1 MDLLA
6 VLQWIGVIVCLTLAL
21 TGLIPVVAAAAT
33 FAVIPFHA
41 WINHYKKAAPY
52 LPRVAIVV
60 PAWNEGA
67 VIGASIDRLIG
78 LDYPAEALRV
88 YVVDDASTDETA
100 AVVRSRAERYP
111 GQVFLLHR
119 EQGGQGKAHTLNHGI
134 REVLRDEW
142 MEALLIMDADV
153 IYLPESLRRMTRHLA
168 DPEVGAVSAYIRE
181 GSADRNY
188 LTKFVSTEYVLSQP
202 AARRAQNVLG
212 AQACLAGGAQL
223 HSRENLLAIGGRIDT
238 STLAED
244 TITTFETQLRGKKVV
259 FEPHAHV
266 LAEEPRT
273 IDGLW
278 KQRLRWARGNV
289 SVTARYAKVWFRPS
303 RVHHLG
309 AWTFGMVWFSL
320 WLLPLIMIASS
331 IGLVGLEF
339 LHSGFAA
346 TVFRILWIAAALAYI
361 FVLVLGSSTDSAV
374 SRKELGHI
382 LLFPGIVNMLVML
395 TALFP
400 ALMLVWLPGLFGV
413 TLDGASLVILTLAIY
428 VWIPFSMV
436 VAWLARRAERTRA
449 GRWLSPALLYLA
461 GYGSLLCAIT
471 FDSYLKELA
480 GAEARWDKTE
490 KVGRVAT
497 GSPEHLP

>member
-1 MDLLA
+1 VDVLGA
-6 VLQWIGVIVCLTLAL
+6 LQWIGTVVCLIFAL
-21 TGLIPVVAAAAT
+21 TGLIPVVAAAST
-33 FAVIPFHA
+33 FFVIPLHA
-41 WINHYKKAAPY
+41 WINHYRKAAPY

-67 VIGASIDRLIG
+67 VIGASIDRLVT
-78 LDYPAEALRV
+78 LDYPKEALRI
-88 YVVDDASTDETA
+88 YVVDDASTDDTS
-100 AVVRSRAERYP
+100 AVVRERAMRYP
-111 GQVFLLHR
+111 GNVFLFRR
-119 EQGGQGKAHTLNHGI
+119 EKGGQGKAHTLNHGI
-134 REVLRDEW
+134 ERILADDW

-153 IYLPESLRRMTRHLA
+153 IYQPDSLRKMTRHLA
-168 DPEVGAVSAYIRE
+168 DPDVGAVSAYIHE

-223 HSRENLLAIGGRIDT
+223 HSRENLMAIGGQVDT

-244 TITTFETQLRGKKVV
+244 TITTFETQLQGKRVV

-273 IDGLW
+273 IDALW

-289 SVTARYAKVWFRPS
+289 SVTARYSKVWFRPS
-303 RVHHLG
+303 RKHHLG
-309 AWTFGMVWFSL
+309 AWTFGIVWFSL
-320 WLLPLIMIASS
+320 WLLPLIMVISS
-331 IGLVGLEF
+331 IGLAGLLF
-339 LHSGFAA
+339 LHSGFAT
-346 TVFRILWIAAALAYI
+346 TVFRILWISAALAYL
-361 FVLVLGSSTDSAV
+361 FVLILGSQTDAV
-374 SRKELGHI
+374 TTRREVGHVM
-382 LLFPGIVNMLVML
+382 LFPGIVNMLVML

-400 ALMLVWLPGLFGV
+400 TMMLTWLPGLFGV
-413 TLDGASLVILTLAIY
+413 RLGGSALFTLTLAIY
-428 VWIPFSMV
+428 IWIPFSML
-436 VAWLARRAERTRA
+436 VAWLARRSERLRA
-449 GRWLSPALLYLA
+449 GRWLAPALIYIA

-480 GAEARWDKTE
+480 GAESRWDKTE

-497 GSPEHLP
+497 A

>member
-1 MDLLA
+1 M
-6 VLQWIGVIVCLTLAL
+6 LQWIGVVVCLILAL
-21 TGLIPVVAAAAT
+21 SGLLPVVAAAAT
-33 FAVIPFHA
+33 FVVIPFHA
-41 WINHYKKAAPY
+41 WLNHYKKAAPY

-67 VIGASIDRLIG
+67 VIGASIDRLMK
-78 LDYPAEALRV
+78 LDYPREALRI
-88 YVVDDASTDETA
+88 YVVDDASTDDTPV
-100 AVVRSRAERYP
+100 VVRDRAAQYP
-111 GQVFLLHR
+111 GNVHLLR
-119 EQGGQGKAHTLNHGI
+119 RDQGGQGKAHTLNHGI
-134 REVLRDEW
+134 TKILEDDW

-153 IYLPESLRRMTRHLA
+153 IYTPTSLRRMTRHLA

-188 LTKFVSTEYVLSQP
+188 LTKFISTEYVLSQP

-238 STLAED
+238 TTLAED
-244 TITTFETQLRGKKVV
+244 TITTFETQLQGRKVV

-266 LAEEPRT
+266 LAEEPRA

-289 SVTARYAKVWFRPS
+289 SVTARYSKVWFRPS
-303 RVHHLG
+303 RTHNLG
-309 AWTFGMVWFSL
+309 GFSFGIVWFSL
-320 WLLPLIMIASS
+320 WLLPLIMIMSS
-331 IGLVGLEF
+331 IGLAGLLF
-339 LHSGFAA
+339 LQNQVA
-346 TVFRILWIAAALAYI
+346 TGVFRVLWISAALAYL
-361 FVLVLGSSTDSAV
+361 FVLILGSQTDGKTT
-374 SRKELGHI
+374 RHELGHV
-382 LLFPGIVNMLVML
+382 LLFPGIINMIVMI

-400 ALMLVWLPGLFGV
+400 PVTLVWLPGLFGV
-413 TLDGASLVILTLAIY
+413 TLNGPTLFALTLAIY
-428 VWIPFSMV
+428 IWIPFSMV
-436 VAWLARRAERTRA
+436 FAWLARKAEKTRA
-449 GRWLSPALLYLA
+449 GRWLSPTLIYLA

-480 GAEARWDKTE
+480 GAEAKWDKTE

-497 GSPEHLP
+497 G

>member
-1 MDLLA
+1 MDVLT
-6 VLQWIGVIVCLTLAL
+6 VLQWIGVVVCLILAL
-21 TGLIPVVAAAAT
+21 SGLIPVVAAAAT
-33 FAVIPFHA
+33 FVVIPFHA

-67 VIGASIDRLIG
+67 VIGASIDRLMK
-78 LDYPAEALRV
+78 LDYPREALRI
-88 YVVDDASTDETA
+88 YVVDDASTDDTPDVVTDRA
-100 AVVRSRAERYP
+100 ARYP
-111 GQVFLLHR
+111 GNVHLLRR

-134 REVLRDEW
+134 EKVLEDDW

-153 IYLPESLRRMTRHLA
+153 IYTPNSLRRMTRHLA
-168 DPEVGAVSAYIRE
+168 DPEVGAVSAYIHE
-181 GSADRNY
+181 GSEDRNW
-188 LTKFVSTEYVLSQP
+188 LTKFISTEYVLSQP

-223 HSRENLLAIGGRIDT
+223 HTRENLLAIGGRIDT
-238 STLAED
+238 TTLAED
-244 TITTFETQLRGKKVV
+244 TITTFETQLQGRKVV

-266 LAEEPRT
+266 LAEEPRA

-303 RVHHLG
+303 RRHNLG
-309 AWTFGMVWFSL
+309 GISFGIVWFSL
-320 WLLPLIMIASS
+320 WLLPLIMIISS
-331 IGLVGLEF
+331 IGLAGLLF
-339 LHSGFAA
+339 LQNELA
-346 TVFRILWIAAALAYI
+346 TGIFRALWISASLAYL
-361 FVLVLGSSTDSAV
+361 FVLILGSLTDA
-374 SRKELGHI
+374 RTTKRELGHV
-382 LLFPGIVNMLVML
+382 LLFPGIINMIVMI

-400 ALMLVWLPGLFGV
+400 PVTLVWLPGLFGV
-413 TLDGASLVILTLAIY
+413 TLDSTALFALTLAIY
-428 VWIPFSMV
+428 IWIPFSMV
-436 VAWLARRAERTRA
+436 FAWLARKSEKTRA
-449 GRWLSPALLYLA
+449 GRWLAPTLIYLA

-490 KVGRVAT
+490 KVGRVAA
-497 GSPEHLP
+497 G